1 MENFNLASTHQ
12 PNVRPQDR
20 PQIRLRLAEIDFCA
34 WLGQASPDD
43 RLEYHRGFLA
53 MDASQHCATL
63 PDQDRRELDRL
74 ARRAWWADERGLVHL
89 VQRRHRSDDYSYL
102 AVARPNPKQASV
114 SLSSLLLTEVA

>member
-12 PNVRPQDR
+12 PNVRPQVR

-74 ARRAWWADERGLVHL
+74 ARRAWWAAERGLVHL